1 METQGAD
8 PLEMLGTLLMGNVE
22 LMGRNPWK
30 NENLPTSKRYEF
42 EN

>member
-1 METQGAD
+1 MFSFVRGQ
-8 PLEMLGTLLMGNVE
+8 TLLMGNVE